1 MIRTKRVTMLSGK
14 IIGAFGPHAKLEWRA
29 AKHLRR
35 EWYASLDG
43 LWVISAD
50 KVPLCVLGLKRG
62 SYLGFGGEVF
72 FLLCDYPKH
81 YTAGLIKFLRR
92 GLRRV
97 VRLWHRLV
105 VRVESNFWIGCRFV
119 TYFGF
124 RKFATEPGHDLFEL
138 RIEWQ

>member
-1 MIRTKRVTMLSGK
+1 MIRTKRVEMLSGK
-14 IIGAFGPHAKLEWRA
+14 VIGAFGPHAKAEWKA

-43 LWVISAD
+43 LWVISDD

-62 SYLGFGGEVF
+62 SYLGLGGEVF
-72 FLLCDYPKH
+72 FLLCDFPKQR
-81 YTAGLIKFLRR
+81 TAGLIKFLRR

-97 VRLWHRLV
+97 TRLWHRLV
-105 VRVESNFWIGCRFV
+105 VRVESDFWIGRRFV
-119 TYFGF
+119 EYFGF

-138 RIEWQ
+138 RMTWQ